1 MNQLQKFIFS
11 LYIKATQAHWT
22 NGYISTA
29 LQKTNKKAQRLL
41 ETTTAFL
48 SAMKKIYIY
57 IYMYVCVCDTGK
69 VQQNV
74 PRARYFSFLQKCCQ
88 SQVFPMP
95 QGCIKGSCLYIS
107 PWTRKQKSFHMSRR
121 VSLVNPTASY
131 STTPLCSQNRV
142 ILILDNIIV

>member
-11 LYIKATQAHWT
+11 QYIKATQAHWT

-29 LQKTNKKAQRLL
+29 LQKTKKTSGNYNGIFICNKK
-41 ETTTAFL
+41 
-48 SAMKKIYIY
+48 KNIYIY
-57 IYMYVCVCDTGK
+57 IYICVCVCDTGK

-142 ILILDNIIV
+142 ILIIDNIIV

>member
-1 MNQLQKFIFS
+1 MATFLQHCKKLNKKKLKDFWKLQRHFYLQKK
-11 LYIKATQAHWT
+11 IK
-22 NGYISTA
+22 N
-29 LQKTNKKAQRLL
+29 
-41 ETTTAFL
+41 
-48 SAMKKIYIY
+48 IYIY
-57 IYMYVCVCDTGK
+57 ICVCVCDTGK

-142 ILILDNIIV
+142 ILIIDNIIV